1 MWDFFLTKICFVREQ
16 LLESQILLRHFALW
30 SCVTDIILFN
40 FHFIFG
46 TYNSICFRTFVQI
59 QKTMKAIKQIID
71 VKNHTFSVVLPKD
84 FTAKRVEVII
94 LPSYPE
100 DDVPQWQQ
108 EESERRYN
116 EYLQNPEI
124 AILNEDFMK
133 KLDVL

>member
-1 MWDFFLTKICFVREQ
+1 
-16 LLESQILLRHFALW
+16 
-30 SCVTDIILFN
+30 
-40 FHFIFG
+40 
-46 TYNSICFRTFVQI
+46 
-59 QKTMKAIKQIID
+59 MKAIKQIID
-71 VKNHTFSVVLPKD
+71 VENNTFSVVLPKD

-94 LPSYPE
+94 LPSNPE
-100 DDVPQWQQ
+100 DDIPKWQQ

>member
-1 MWDFFLTKICFVREQ
+1 
-16 LLESQILLRHFALW
+16 
-30 SCVTDIILFN
+30 
-40 FHFIFG
+40 
-46 TYNSICFRTFVQI
+46 
-59 QKTMKAIKQIID
+59 MKAIKQIID

-94 LPSYPE
+94 LPSCPE

-116 EYLQNPEI
+116 EYLQNPKI